1 MGDCF
6 LFLSAQDGQI
16 VAMVSGCFAGIPA
29 HGRGNPWRS
38 SVGTQWETCGKTQRY
53 TLKTKT
59 SPQKKVL
66 SLVLCVAMLL
76 SVMVMGTGAAFT
88 DQDEIQNAEAVDMA
102 TALGIIDGYEDGSF
116 QPAENIERGE
126 AAKMISAML
135 NGGRD
140 SVQETTESSYNDV
153 LGSADAWANKYIEYC
168 TARGIVSGVGGDRF
182 APASN
187 VTGTQLAKMLL
198 VSLGYDS
205 VKEGYQDNAMWSV
218 NVNTDAVAAGLY
230 AGIETIDMSAPL
242 SRDNA
247 AQMIWNALQANTVV
261 YLTDS
266 TGAIEFQSTTLLDKV
281 YGARVD
287 TGIME
292 GIRYNQDTKNYTY
305 TIQPVDSSA
314 ADNGTAY
321 TVESTTDYSD
331 LFAMNVTVLHKDDS
345 AMMIR
350 VNEGGTVVEGVVGDI
365 SGLRNDHFNTIVVD
379 GAKYTLDNTAKDWDN
394 FWSIACGY
402 NQYNERGFWGFP
414 GAGARHTIFDQYS
427 FRAIDQ
433 DGGGDIDVIVVYPY
447 VVLKT
452 DRTLTDSFRTNVIES
467 DDASMVVA
475 NTSNYWAQDHALM
488 TDLGIKFVNN
498 LTGSNLVEYDDVI
511 VNGTVAEEGYV
522 MGTPAQY
529 TATGIDTYTVLDIQ
543 SGVANSLNTKDQMI
557 TLGETEYNGT
567 LLDWVTPVESISLG
581 ETYGFVEV
589 NGYLFIVDGNNIA
602 PVTSEYVVVTKTA
615 AVPHGVDQV
624 WETNILKTD
633 GTTETVDVYVSMND
647 KHVGPEVGSLY
658 TYRVNLDGN
667 YELIAVP
674 DGTYTANSGRTN
686 FDIQQAYKDGATLNL
701 QKDLVGYTP
710 GYITYN
716 TADEA
721 YVGWSG
727 DGQTY
732 TEGKDYNLAIEIT
745 AAFEGR
751 QDYKLVVDDNGTADL
766 VSDDTYAAEPVQT
779 GGNFILGN
787 DGTTPAGTYYYK
799 VVATWTPGAA
809 QWELNLG
816 LGGMY
821 GTNAAGGY
829 FNDMRNSY
837 TTTYNIEDD
846 AAIFVYNYNLD
857 SYSVVKGADLENVYD
872 GSYTDIYWAFTGA
885 TTKVANGT
893 PTVDLGYVRVGDNPA
908 ETLSYA
914 YVAGNAIRTTA
925 EGYVVT
931 VDVILP
937 DGEEVTLTTE
947 PFSYENDPE
956 LRWFYSH
963 LEEGDIHQ
971 LIIDG
976 TTLVGVKDEDVAV
989 AATVAAK
996 LDNLGIIKLTVGGN
1010 TANYYVDS
1018 DTVYIP
1024 VSGEADSIADIVKGD
1039 TINVVIDS
1047 ADNTL
1052 EAVIY

>member
-1 MGDCF
+1 MRN
-6 LFLSAQDGQI
+6 L
-16 VAMVSGCFAGIPA
+16 
-29 HGRGNPWRS
+29 
-38 SVGTQWETCGKTQRY
+38 
-53 TLKTKT
+53 
-59 SPQKKVL
+59 KKVL
-66 SLVLCVAMLL
+66 SLVLCVAMML
-76 SVMVMGTGAAFT
+76 SVMVMSTGAAFP
-88 DQDEIQNAEAVDMA
+88 DQDKIQNAEAVDMA
-102 TALGIIDGYEDGSF
+102 TALGIIDGYEDGTF
-116 QPAENIERGE
+116 RPAENIERGE
-126 AAKMISAML
+126 AVKMISAML

-140 SVQETTESSYNDV
+140 AVQETTESSYTDV
-153 LGSADAWANKYIEYC
+153 LGSDDAWANKYIEYC
-168 TARGIVSGVGGDRF
+168 TARGIVSGVGEDRF
-182 APASN
+182 APASD

-198 VSLGYDS
+198 VSLGYDAD
-205 VKEGYQDNAMWSV
+205 KEAYQGTTMWSV

-230 AGIETIDMSAPL
+230 AGIETLDMSAPL

-247 AQMIWNALQANTVV
+247 AQMIWNALQANTVI
-261 YLTDS
+261 YLTS
-266 TGAIEFQSTTLLDKV
+266 TTGAIEFQPTTTTLLDKV
-281 YGARVD
+281 YGAATV
-287 TGIME
+287 TGIMTS
-292 GIRYNQDTKNYTY
+292 IDYNLDTKEYTY
-305 TIQPVDSSA
+305 TVGGDTYTS
-314 ADNGTAY
+314 TA
-321 TVESTTDYSD
+321 DYSD
-331 LFAMNVTVLHKDDS
+331 LFAMNVKVLYVDDS
-345 AMMIR
+345 ALMIR
-350 VNEGGTVVEGVVGDI
+350 VNEGGNVVEGVVGDI
-365 SGLRNDHFNTIVVD
+365 SGVGNDHFNTILVN
-379 GAKYTLDNTAKDWDN
+379 GEKYRLDNVAKDMDEVWD
-394 FWSIACGY
+394 ITCGY
-402 NQYNERGFWGFP
+402 NQYNEL
-414 GAGARHTIFDQYS
+414 GANNGPEVHDQYS

-467 DDASMVVA
+467 ADASMVVA
-475 NTSNYWAQDHALM
+475 NTSNYWAQDHDLM

-615 AVPHGVDQV
+615 AVPHGVDKV

-658 TYRVNLDGN
+658 TYRVNLDGD

-701 QKDLVGYTP
+701 QRDLVGYTP

-721 YVGWSG
+721 YVGHADSTG
-727 DGQTY
+727 VYDA
-732 TEGKDYNLAIEIT
+732 EGNKVNNPDELGYNLAIEIT
-745 AAFEGR
+745 APFEGR
-751 QDYKLVVDDNGTADL
+751 QDYKLIVDDNGTADL

-787 DGTTPAGTYYYK
+787 DGTTPVGTYYYK
-799 VVATWTPGAA
+799 VVATWTPGSA

-947 PFSYENDPE
+947 PFSFENDRE

-1024 VSGEADSIADIVKGD
+1024 VSGEADSIADIFKGD

>member
-1 MGDCF
+1 MTFRCPRRKDTVSTTSRPVGREVVCF
-6 LFLSAQDGQI
+6 YRA
-16 VAMVSGCFAGIPA
+16 V
-29 HGRGNPWRS
+29 
-38 SVGTQWETCGKTQRY
+38 SVGTQWESRGKNAW
-53 TLKTKT
+53 LSLGKKGFL
-59 SPQKKVL
+59 QKKVL

-88 DQDEIQNAEAVDMA
+88 DQDEIQNAEAVDM
-102 TALGIIDGYEDGSF
+102 TSALGIIDGYEDGSF

-153 LGSADAWANKYIEYC
+153 LGSVDAWANKYIEYC

-247 AQMIWNALQANTVV
+247 AQMIWNALQANTVI
-261 YLTDS
+261 YLTS
-266 TGAIEFQSTTLLDKV
+266 TTGAIEFQPTTTTLLDKV
-281 YGARVD
+281 YGAATV
-287 TGIME
+287 TGIMTS
-292 GIRYNQDTKNYTY
+292 IDYNLDTKEYTY
-305 TIQPVDSSA
+305 TVGGDTYTS
-314 ADNGTAY
+314 TA
-321 TVESTTDYSD
+321 DYSD
-331 LFAMNVTVLHKDDS
+331 LFAMNVKVLYVDDS
-345 AMMIR
+345 ALMIR

-365 SGLRNDHFNTIVVD
+365 SGVGNDHFNTILVN
-379 GAKYTLDNTAKDWDN
+379 GEKYRLDNVAKDMDEVWD
-394 FWSIACGY
+394 ITCGY
-402 NQYNERGFWGFP
+402 NQYNEL
-414 GAGARHTIFDQYS
+414 GANNGPEVHDQYS

-452 DRTLTDSFRTNVIES
+452 DRTLNDSFRTNVIES
-467 DDASMVVA
+467 ADASMVVA

-615 AVPHGVDQV
+615 AVPHGVDKV

-633 GTTETVDVYVSMND
+633 GTTETVDVYVSLND

-658 TYRVNLDGN
+658 TYRVNLDGD

-727 DGQTY
+727 DGQKY

-996 LDNLGIIKLTVGGN
+996 LDNLGIIKLTVGRN

>member
-1 MGDCF
+1 MTFRCPRRKDTVSTTSRPVGREVVCF
-6 LFLSAQDGQI
+6 YRA
-16 VAMVSGCFAGIPA
+16 V
-29 HGRGNPWRS
+29 
-38 SVGTQWETCGKTQRY
+38 SVGTQWESRGKNAWRG
-53 TLKTKT
+53 LGTKGFA
-59 SPQKKVL
+59 QKKVL

-76 SVMVMGTGAAFT
+76 SVMVMGTGAASFT

-153 LGSADAWANKYIEYC
+153 LGSVDAWANKYIEYC

-247 AQMIWNALQANTVV
+247 AQMIWNALQANTVI
-261 YLTDS
+261 YLTS
-266 TGAIEFQSTTLLDKV
+266 TTGAIEFQPTTTTLLDKV
-281 YGARVD
+281 YGAATV
-287 TGIME
+287 TGIMTS
-292 GIRYNQDTKNYTY
+292 IDYNLDTKEYTY
-305 TIQPVDSSA
+305 TVGGDTYTS
-314 ADNGTAY
+314 TA
-321 TVESTTDYSD
+321 DYSD
-331 LFAMNVTVLHKDDS
+331 LFAMNVKVLYVDDS
-345 AMMIR
+345 ALMIR

-365 SGLRNDHFNTIVVD
+365 SGVGNDHFNTILVN
-379 GAKYTLDNTAKDWDN
+379 GEKYRLDNVAKDMDEVWD
-394 FWSIACGY
+394 ITCGY
-402 NQYNERGFWGFP
+402 NQYNEL
-414 GAGARHTIFDQYS
+414 GANNGPEVHDQYS

-467 DDASMVVA
+467 ADASMVVA
-475 NTSNYWAQDHALM
+475 NTSNYWAQDHDLM

-615 AVPHGVDQV
+615 AVPHGVDKV

-658 TYRVNLDGN
+658 TYRVNLDGD

-701 QKDLVGYTP
+701 QRDLVGYTP

-721 YVGWSG
+721 YVGHADSTG
-727 DGQTY
+727 VYDA
-732 TEGKDYNLAIEIT
+732 EGNKVNNPDELGYNLAIEIT
-745 AAFEGR
+745 APFEGR
-751 QDYKLVVDDNGTADL
+751 QDYKLIVDDNGTADL

-787 DGTTPAGTYYYK
+787 DGTTPVGTYYYK
-799 VVATWTPGAA
+799 VVATWTPGSA

-947 PFSYENDPE
+947 PFSFENDRE

>member
-1 MGDCF
+1 M
-6 LFLSAQDGQI
+6 
-16 VAMVSGCFAGIPA
+16 
-29 HGRGNPWRS
+29 
-38 SVGTQWETCGKTQRY
+38 
-53 TLKTKT
+53 
-59 SPQKKVL
+59 PQKKVL

-88 DQDEIQNAEAVDMA
+88 DQDEIQNAEAVDM
-102 TALGIIDGYEDGSF
+102 TSALGIIDGYEDGSF

-153 LGSADAWANKYIEYC
+153 LGSVDAWANKYIEYC

-182 APASN
+182 APAST

-247 AQMIWNALQANTVV
+247 AQMIWNALQANTVI
-261 YLTDS
+261 YLTS
-266 TGAIEFQSTTLLDKV
+266 TTGAIEFQPTTTTLLDKV
-281 YGARVD
+281 YGAATV
-287 TGIME
+287 TGIMTS
-292 GIRYNQDTKNYTY
+292 IDYNLDTKEYTY
-305 TIQPVDSSA
+305 TVGGDTYTS
-314 ADNGTAY
+314 TA
-321 TVESTTDYSD
+321 DYSD
-331 LFAMNVTVLHKDDS
+331 LFAMNVKVLYVDDS
-345 AMMIR
+345 ALMIR

-365 SGLRNDHFNTIVVD
+365 SGVGNDHFNTILVN
-379 GAKYTLDNTAKDWDN
+379 GEKYRLDNVAKDMDEVWD
-394 FWSIACGY
+394 ITCGY
-402 NQYNERGFWGFP
+402 NQYNEL
-414 GAGARHTIFDQYS
+414 GANNGPEVHDQYS

-433 DGGGDIDVIVVYPY
+433 DGGGDIDVIVGYPY

-467 DDASMVVA
+467 ADASMVVA
-475 NTSNYWAQDHALM
+475 NTSNYWAQDHDLM

-615 AVPHGVDQV
+615 AVPHGVDKV

-633 GTTETVDVYVSMND
+633 GTTETVDVYVSLND

-658 TYRVNLDGN
+658 TYRVNLDGD

-701 QKDLVGYTP
+701 QRDLVGYTP

-721 YVGWSG
+721 YVGHADSTG
-727 DGQTY
+727 VYDA
-732 TEGKDYNLAIEIT
+732 EGNKVNNPDELGYNLAIEIT
-745 AAFEGR
+745 APFEGR
-751 QDYKLVVDDNGTADL
+751 QDYKLIVDDNGTADL

-787 DGTTPAGTYYYK
+787 DGTTPVGTYYYK
-799 VVATWTPGAA
+799 VVATWTPGSA

-947 PFSYENDPE
+947 PFSFENDRE

>member
-1 MGDCF
+1 M
-6 LFLSAQDGQI
+6 
-16 VAMVSGCFAGIPA
+16 AGFGSLGFPLKIA
-29 HGRGNPWRS
+29 GNPGVFQAV
-38 SVGTQWETCGKTQRY
+38 SVGTQWETRGKTQGY
-53 TLKTKT
+53 TLNPKAR
-59 SPQKKVL
+59 PQKKVL

-88 DQDEIQNAEAVDMA
+88 DQDEIQNAEAVDM
-102 TALGIIDGYEDGSF
+102 TSALGIIDGYEDGSF

-153 LGSADAWANKYIEYC
+153 LGSVDAWANKYIEYC

-247 AQMIWNALQANTVV
+247 AQMIWNALQAKTVV

-452 DRTLTDSFRTNVIES
+452 DRTLTDSFRTNVIETN
-467 DDASMVVA
+467 DASMVVDNDSA
-475 NTSNYWAQDHALM
+475 VWAQDRGLM
-488 TDLGIKFVNN
+488 FDLGIHFSNINANN
-498 LTGSNLVEYDDVI
+498 ATGSNIVEYDDVI

-543 SGVANSLNTKDQMI
+543 SGVANSLNTADRMI
-557 TLGETEYNGT
+557 TLGDTEYNGT
-567 LLDWVTPVESISLG
+567 LLDWVNPVSSISLG
-581 ETYGFVEV
+581 ETYAFVEV
-589 NGYLFIVDGNNIA
+589 NGYLFIVDGNSIA
-602 PVTSEYVVVTKTA
+602 PVTSEYVLVTKTA
-615 AVPHGVDQV
+615 ANPHGVDKV

-658 TYRVNLDGN
+658 TYRVNLDGD

-674 DGTYTANSGRTN
+674 NGTFYANSEVTN
-686 FDIQQAYKDGATLNL
+686 FDIQQAYKDGATLN
-701 QKDLVGYTP
+701 KDVEIVDYQP
-710 GYITYN
+710 GYLDYDVTYIGSN
-716 TADEA
+716 LDVTPPTT
-721 YVGWSG
+721 G
-727 DGQTY
+727 
-732 TEGKDYNLAIEIT
+732 YNLAIEVTEQFSGPKGYSVSIN
-745 AAFEGR
+745 
-751 QDYKLVVDDNGTADL
+751 DNGTADL
-766 VSDDTYAAEPVQT
+766 PSDDTYTATV
-779 GGNFILGN
+779 GGSDLTVGANGR
-787 DGTTPAGTYYYK
+787 TTQPGTYYYAVTSK
-799 VVATWTPGAA
+799 WIDSVIKWDNNVGI
-809 QWELNLG
+809 QN
-816 LGGMY
+816 MY
-821 GTNAAGGY
+821 GTNTAGGY
-829 FNDMRNSY
+829 FKDMTNNG
-837 TTTYNIEDD
+837 TTYNIEDD
-846 AAIFVYNYNLD
+846 AAIFVYNYNLN
-857 SYSVVKGADLENVYD
+857 SYSVVKGSDLENVD
-872 GSYTDIYWAFTGA
+872 PADINWAFTGA
-885 TTKVANGT
+885 TAKVANGT
-893 PTVDLGYVRVGDNPA
+893 PTVDLGYVSVGDDPA
-908 ETLSYA
+908 EVHTYA
-914 YVAGNAIRTTA
+914 YVAGNAVRTTA

-937 DGEEVTLTTE
+937 DGEEVTLTTK

-976 TTLVGVKDEDVAV
+976 TTLVGVKDEDAAV

-996 LDNLGIIKLTVGGN
+996 LDNLGIIKLTTSTG

-1039 TINVVIDS
+1039 IINVVIDS

>member
-1 MGDCF
+1 MPGTFCAETPRPIGGD
-6 LFLSAQDGQI
+6 
-16 VAMVSGCFAGIPA
+16 
-29 HGRGNPWRS
+29 
-38 SVGTQWETCGKTQRY
+38 SVGTQWETRGKNAW
-53 TLKTKT
+53 LSLGTKGFA
-59 SPQKKVL
+59 QKKVL

-88 DQDEIQNAEAVDMA
+88 DQDEIQNAEAVDM
-102 TALGIIDGYEDGSF
+102 TSALGIIDGYEDGSF

-153 LGSADAWANKYIEYC
+153 LGSVDAWANKYIEYC

-247 AQMIWNALQANTVV
+247 AQMIWNALQANTVI
-261 YLTDS
+261 YLTS
-266 TGAIEFQSTTLLDKV
+266 TTGAIEFQPTTTTLLDKV
-281 YGARVD
+281 YGAATV
-287 TGIME
+287 TGIMTS
-292 GIRYNQDTKNYTY
+292 IDYNLDTKEYTY
-305 TIQPVDSSA
+305 TVGGDTYTS
-314 ADNGTAY
+314 TA
-321 TVESTTDYSD
+321 DYSD
-331 LFAMNVTVLHKDDS
+331 LFAMNVKVLYVDDS
-345 AMMIR
+345 ALMIR

-365 SGLRNDHFNTIVVD
+365 SGVGNDHFNTILVN
-379 GAKYTLDNTAKDWDN
+379 GEKYRLDNVAKDMDEVWD
-394 FWSIACGY
+394 ITCGY
-402 NQYNERGFWGFP
+402 NQYNEL
-414 GAGARHTIFDQYS
+414 GANNGPEVHDQYS

-467 DDASMVVA
+467 ADASMVVA
-475 NTSNYWAQDHALM
+475 NTSNYWAQDHDLM

-615 AVPHGVDQV
+615 AVPHGVDKV

-633 GTTETVDVYVSMND
+633 GTTETVDVYVSLND

-658 TYRVNLDGN
+658 TYRVNLDGD

-745 AAFEGR
+745 TAFEGR

-787 DGTTPAGTYYYK
+787 DGTTAVGTYYYK
-799 VVATWTPGAA
+799 VVATWTPGSA

-837 TTTYNIEDD
+837 STTYNIEDD

-976 TTLVGVKDEDVAV
+976 STLVGVKDEDVAV

-1024 VSGEADSIADIVKGD
+1024 VSGEADSIANIVKGD

>member
-1 MGDCF
+1 MGDRF

-16 VAMVSGCFAGIPA
+16 VAMVSGCFAGFPA

-38 SVGTQWETCGKTQRY
+38 SVGTQWETRGKNRRQG
-53 TLKTKT
+53 LGKKGF
-59 SPQKKVL
+59 PLKKVL

-88 DQDEIQNAEAVDMA
+88 DQDEIQNAEAVDM
-102 TALGIIDGYEDGSF
+102 TSALGIIDGYEDGSF

-247 AQMIWNALQANTVV
+247 AQMIWNALQANTVI

-475 NTSNYWAQDHALM
+475 NTSNYWAQDHDLM

-658 TYRVNLDGN
+658 TYRVNLDGD

-727 DGQTY
+727 DGHTY
-732 TEGKDYNLAIEIT
+732 TEGKDYNLAIKIT
-745 AAFEGR
+745 TAFEGR

-787 DGTTPAGTYYYK
+787 DGTTAVGTYYYK
-799 VVATWTPGAA
+799 VVATWTPGSA

-837 TTTYNIEDD
+837 STTYNIEDD

>member
-1 MGDCF
+1 MRVFLRMGEE
-6 LFLSAQDGQI
+6 I
-16 VAMVSGCFAGIPA
+16 
-29 HGRGNPWRS
+29 RGGD
-38 SVGTQWETCGKTQRY
+38 SVGTQWETRGKTQGY
-53 TLKTKT
+53 TLNPKAR
-59 SPQKKVL
+59 PQKKVL

-88 DQDEIQNAEAVDMA
+88 DQDEIQNAEAVDM
-102 TALGIIDGYEDGSF
+102 TSALGIIDGYEDGSF

-153 LGSADAWANKYIEYC
+153 LGSVDAWANKYIEYC

-247 AQMIWNALQANTVV
+247 AQMIWNALQAKTVV

-615 AVPHGVDQV
+615 AVPHGVDKV

-633 GTTETVDVYVSMND
+633 GTTETVDIYVSMND

-658 TYRVNLDGN
+658 TYRVNLDGD

-701 QKDLVGYTP
+701 QRDLVGYTP

-721 YVGWSG
+721 YVGHADSTG
-727 DGQTY
+727 VYDA
-732 TEGKDYNLAIEIT
+732 EGNKVNNPDELGYNLAIEIT
-745 AAFEGR
+745 APFEGR
-751 QDYKLVVDDNGTADL
+751 QDYKLIVDDNGTADL

-787 DGTTPAGTYYYK
+787 DGTTPVGTYYYK
-799 VVATWTPGAA
+799 VVATWTPGSA

-947 PFSYENDPE
+947 PFSFENDRE

>member
-1 MGDCF
+1 M
-6 LFLSAQDGQI
+6 
-16 VAMVSGCFAGIPA
+16 
-29 HGRGNPWRS
+29 
-38 SVGTQWETCGKTQRY
+38 
-53 TLKTKT
+53 
-59 SPQKKVL
+59 PQTKVL

-88 DQDEIQNAEAVDMA
+88 DQDEIQNAEAVDM
-102 TALGIIDGYEDGSF
+102 TSALGIIDGYEDGSF

-153 LGSADAWANKYIEYC
+153 LGSVDAWANKYIEYC

-247 AQMIWNALQANTVV
+247 AQMIWNALQANTVI
-261 YLTDS
+261 YLTS
-266 TGAIEFQSTTLLDKV
+266 TTGAIEFQPTTTTLLDKV
-281 YGARVD
+281 YGAATV
-287 TGIME
+287 TGIMTS
-292 GIRYNQDTKNYTY
+292 IDYNLDTKEYTY
-305 TIQPVDSSA
+305 TVGGDTYTS
-314 ADNGTAY
+314 TA
-321 TVESTTDYSD
+321 DYSD
-331 LFAMNVTVLHKDDS
+331 LFAMNVKVLYVDDS
-345 AMMIR
+345 ALMIR

-365 SGLRNDHFNTIVVD
+365 SGVGNDHFNTILVN
-379 GAKYTLDNTAKDWDN
+379 GEKYRLDNVAKDMDEVWD
-394 FWSIACGY
+394 ITCGY
-402 NQYNERGFWGFP
+402 NQYNEL
-414 GAGARHTIFDQYS
+414 GANNGPEVHDQYS

-467 DDASMVVA
+467 ADASMVVA
-475 NTSNYWAQDHALM
+475 NTSNYWAQDHDLM

-615 AVPHGVDQV
+615 AVPHGVDKV

-633 GTTETVDVYVSMND
+633 GTTETVDVYVSLND

-658 TYRVNLDGN
+658 TYRVNLDGD

-701 QKDLVGYTP
+701 QRDLVGYTP

-721 YVGWSG
+721 YVGHADSTG
-727 DGQTY
+727 VYDA
-732 TEGKDYNLAIEIT
+732 EGNKVNNPDELGYNLAIEIT
-745 AAFEGR
+745 APFEGR
-751 QDYKLVVDDNGTADL
+751 QDYKLIVDDNGTADL

-787 DGTTPAGTYYYK
+787 DGTTPVGTYYYK
-799 VVATWTPGAA
+799 VVATWTPGSA

-947 PFSYENDPE
+947 PFSFENDRE

>member
-1 MGDCF
+1 MR
-6 LFLSAQDGQI
+6 LLSAGEGQI
-16 VAMVSGCFAGIPA
+16 VPFLGPPLPDWADIIRHSPLED
-29 HGRGNPWRS
+29 
-38 SVGTQWETCGKTQRY
+38 SVGTQWETCGKNRQQG
-53 TLKTKT
+53 LGTKGFA
-59 SPQKKVL
+59 QKKVL

-88 DQDEIQNAEAVDMA
+88 DQDEIQNAEAVDM
-102 TALGIIDGYEDGSF
+102 TSALGIIDGYEDGSF

-153 LGSADAWANKYIEYC
+153 LGSVDAWANKYIEYC

-247 AQMIWNALQANTVV
+247 AQMIWNALQANTVI
-261 YLTDS
+261 YLTS
-266 TGAIEFQSTTLLDKV
+266 TTGAIEFQPTTTTLLDKV
-281 YGARVD
+281 YGAATV
-287 TGIME
+287 TGIMTS
-292 GIRYNQDTKNYTY
+292 IDYNLDTKEYTY
-305 TIQPVDSSA
+305 TVGGDTYTS
-314 ADNGTAY
+314 TA
-321 TVESTTDYSD
+321 DYSD
-331 LFAMNVTVLHKDDS
+331 LFAMNVKVLYVDDS
-345 AMMIR
+345 ALMIR

-365 SGLRNDHFNTIVVD
+365 SGVGNDHFNTILVN
-379 GAKYTLDNTAKDWDN
+379 GEKYRLDNVAKDMDEVWD
-394 FWSIACGY
+394 ITCGY
-402 NQYNERGFWGFP
+402 NQYNEL
-414 GAGARHTIFDQYS
+414 GANNGPEVHDQYS

-452 DRTLTDSFRTNVIES
+452 DRTLNDSFRTNVIES
-467 DDASMVVA
+467 ADASMVVA

-615 AVPHGVDQV
+615 AVPHGVDKV

-633 GTTETVDVYVSMND
+633 GTTETVDVYVSLND

-658 TYRVNLDGN
+658 TYRVNLDGD

-727 DGQTY
+727 DGQKY

-996 LDNLGIIKLTVGGN
+996 LDNLGIIKLTVGRN

>member
-1 MGDCF
+1 M
-6 LFLSAQDGQI
+6 A
-16 VAMVSGCFAGIPA
+16 GCGSLGFPLKIA
-29 HGRGNPWRS
+29 GNPGVFLAV
-38 SVGTQWETCGKTQRY
+38 SVGTQWETRGKNAWQG
-53 TLKTKT
+53 LGTKGFA
-59 SPQKKVL
+59 QKKVL

-88 DQDEIQNAEAVDMA
+88 DQDEIQNAEAVDM
-102 TALGIIDGYEDGSF
+102 TSALGIIDGYEDGSF

-153 LGSADAWANKYIEYC
+153 LGSVDAWANKYIEYC

-247 AQMIWNALQANTVV
+247 AQMIWNALQANTVT

-292 GIRYNQDTKNYTY
+292 SIRYNQDTKNYTY
-305 TIQPVDSSA
+305 KIQPVDSSA
-314 ADNGTAY
+314 ADNGNAY

-331 LFAMNVTVLHKDDS
+331 LFAMNVTVLHKGDS

-402 NQYNERGFWGFP
+402 NQYDEQGFWGIP

-433 DGGGDIDVIVVYPY
+433 DGGGDIDVIVLYPY

-452 DRTLTDSFRTNVIES
+452 DRTLTESFRTNVIETN
-467 DDASMVVA
+467 DASMVVDNDNA
-475 NTSNYWAQDHALM
+475 VWAQDRGLM
-488 TDLGIKFVNN
+488 FDLGIHFSNINANN
-498 LTGSNLVEYDDVI
+498 ATGSNIVEYDDVI

-522 MGTPAQY
+522 MATPAQY
-529 TATGIDTYTVLDIQ
+529 TATQNDTYTVLDIQ
-543 SGVANSLNTKDQMI
+543 SGVANSLNTKDRMI
-557 TLGETEYNGT
+557 TLGDTEYNGT
-567 LLDWVTPVESISLG
+567 LLDWVNPVSSISLG
-581 ETYGFVEV
+581 ETYAFVEV
-589 NGYLFIVDGNNIA
+589 NGYLFIVDGNSIA
-602 PVTSEYVVVTKTA
+602 PVTSEYVLVTKTA
-615 AVPHGVDQV
+615 ANPHGVDKV

-633 GTTETVDVYVSMND
+633 GTTDTVDVYVSMND

-658 TYRVNLDGN
+658 TYRVNLDGD

-674 DGTYTANSGRTN
+674 EGTFTANSEVTN
-686 FDIQQAYKDGATLNL
+686 FDIQQAYKDGATLNS
-701 QKDLVGYTP
+701 QRDIVGYTP

-727 DGQTY
+727 DGNTY
-732 TEGKDYNLAIEIT
+732 TEGKDYNLAIEVT
-745 AAFEGR
+745 AEFTGR
-751 QDYKLVVDDNGTADL
+751 QDYKLTVDTNDTADIL
-766 VSDDTYAAEPVQT
+766 SDDTYTAEPVQAN
-779 GGNFILGN
+779 GNFILGN
-787 DGTTPAGTYYYK
+787 SGTTPVGIYYYK
-799 VVATWTPGAA
+799 VVATWTPGSA

-821 GTNAAGGY
+821 GTNTAGGY
-829 FNDMRNSY
+829 FENMTNSNV
-837 TTTYNIEDD
+837 TYNIEDD

-857 SYSVVKGADLENVYD
+857 SYSVVKGSQLENVYS
-872 GSYTDIYWAFTGA
+872 GNASDIYWAFTGA
-885 TTKVANGT
+885 TAKVANGT
-893 PTVDLGYVRVGDNPA
+893 PTVDLGYVRVDDNPA

-914 YVAGNAIRTTA
+914 YVTGNAVRTTA

-976 TTLVGVKDEDVAV
+976 TTLVGVKDEDVAQI
-989 AATVAAK
+989 ATVAAK
-996 LDNLGIIKLTVGGN
+996 LDNLGIIKLTTSGT

-1024 VSGEADSIADIVKGD
+1024 VSGEADSIANIVKGD

>member
-1 MGDCF
+1 M
-6 LFLSAQDGQI
+6 
-16 VAMVSGCFAGIPA
+16 AGFGGLGFPLKIT
-29 HGRGNPWRS
+29 GNPGVFLAV
-38 SVGTQWETCGKTQRY
+38 SVGTQWETRGKNAGRG
-53 TLKTKT
+53 LGRKRF
-59 SPQKKVL
+59 PQKKVL

-88 DQDEIQNAEAVDMA
+88 DQDEIQNAEAVDM
-102 TALGIIDGYEDGSF
+102 TSALGIIDGYEDGSF

-153 LGSADAWANKYIEYC
+153 LGSVDAWANKYIEYC

-247 AQMIWNALQANTVV
+247 AQMIWNALQANTVI
-261 YLTDS
+261 YLTS
-266 TGAIEFQSTTLLDKV
+266 TTGAIEFQPTTTTLLDKV
-281 YGARVD
+281 YGAATV
-287 TGIME
+287 TGIMTS
-292 GIRYNQDTKNYTY
+292 IDYNLDTKEYTY
-305 TIQPVDSSA
+305 TVGGDTYTS
-314 ADNGTAY
+314 TA
-321 TVESTTDYSD
+321 DYSD
-331 LFAMNVTVLHKDDS
+331 LFAMNVKVLYVDDS
-345 AMMIR
+345 ALMIR

-365 SGLRNDHFNTIVVD
+365 SGVGNDHFNTILVN
-379 GAKYTLDNTAKDWDN
+379 GEKYRLDNVAKDMDEVWD
-394 FWSIACGY
+394 ITCGY
-402 NQYNERGFWGFP
+402 NQYNEL
-414 GAGARHTIFDQYS
+414 GANNGPEVHDQYS

-467 DDASMVVA
+467 ADASMVVA
-475 NTSNYWAQDHALM
+475 NTSNYWAQDHDLM

-615 AVPHGVDQV
+615 AVPHGVDKV

-633 GTTETVDVYVSMND
+633 GTTETVDVYVSLND

-658 TYRVNLDGN
+658 TYRVNLDGD

-701 QKDLVGYTP
+701 QRDLVGYTP

-721 YVGWSG
+721 YVGHADSTG
-727 DGQTY
+727 VYDA
-732 TEGKDYNLAIEIT
+732 EGNKVNNPDELGYNLAIEIT
-745 AAFEGR
+745 APFEGR
-751 QDYKLVVDDNGTADL
+751 QDYKLIVDDNGTADL

-787 DGTTPAGTYYYK
+787 DGTTPVGTYYYK
-799 VVATWTPGAA
+799 VVATWTPGSA

-947 PFSYENDPE
+947 PFSFENDRE

>member
-1 MGDCF
+1 
-6 LFLSAQDGQI
+6 
-16 VAMVSGCFAGIPA
+16 
-29 HGRGNPWRS
+29 
-38 SVGTQWETCGKTQRY
+38 
-53 TLKTKT
+53 
-59 SPQKKVL
+59 
-66 SLVLCVAMLL
+66 MLL

-88 DQDEIQNAEAVDMA
+88 DQDEIQNAEAVDM
-102 TALGIIDGYEDGSF
+102 TSALGIIDGYEDGSF

-153 LGSADAWANKYIEYC
+153 LGSVDAWANKYIEYC

-247 AQMIWNALQANTVV
+247 AQMIWNALQANTVI
-261 YLTDS
+261 YLTS
-266 TGAIEFQSTTLLDKV
+266 TTGAIEFQPTTTTLLDKV
-281 YGARVD
+281 YGAATV
-287 TGIME
+287 TGIMTS
-292 GIRYNQDTKNYTY
+292 IDYNLDTKEYTY
-305 TIQPVDSSA
+305 TVGGDTYTS
-314 ADNGTAY
+314 TA
-321 TVESTTDYSD
+321 DYSD
-331 LFAMNVTVLHKDDS
+331 LFAMNVKVLYVDDS
-345 AMMIR
+345 ALMIR

-365 SGLRNDHFNTIVVD
+365 SGVGNDHFNTILVN
-379 GAKYTLDNTAKDWDN
+379 GEKYRLDNVAKDMDEVWD
-394 FWSIACGY
+394 ITCGY
-402 NQYNERGFWGFP
+402 NQYNEL
-414 GAGARHTIFDQYS
+414 GANNGPEVHDQYS

-467 DDASMVVA
+467 ADASMVVA
-475 NTSNYWAQDHALM
+475 NTSNYWAQDHDLM

-615 AVPHGVDQV
+615 AVPHGVDKV

-633 GTTETVDVYVSMND
+633 GTTETVDVYVSLND

-658 TYRVNLDGN
+658 TYRVNLDGD

-701 QKDLVGYTP
+701 QRDLVGYTP

-721 YVGWSG
+721 YVGHADSTG
-727 DGQTY
+727 VYDA
-732 TEGKDYNLAIEIT
+732 EGNKVNNPDELGYNLAIEIT
-745 AAFEGR
+745 APFEGR
-751 QDYKLVVDDNGTADL
+751 QDYKLIVDDNGTADL

-787 DGTTPAGTYYYK
+787 DGTTPVGTYYYK
-799 VVATWTPGAA
+799 VVATWTPGSA

-947 PFSYENDPE
+947 PFSFENDRE

>member
-1 MGDCF
+1 M
-6 LFLSAQDGQI
+6 
-16 VAMVSGCFAGIPA
+16 AGFGSLGFPLKIA
-29 HGRGNPWRS
+29 GNPGVFLAV
-38 SVGTQWETCGKTQRY
+38 SVGAQWETRGKNAGRG
-53 TLKTKT
+53 LGRKHF
-59 SPQKKVL
+59 PQKKVL

-88 DQDEIQNAEAVDMA
+88 DQDEIQNAEAVDM
-102 TALGIIDGYEDGSF
+102 TSALGIIDGYEDGSF

-153 LGSADAWANKYIEYC
+153 LGSVDAWANKYIEYC

-247 AQMIWNALQANTVV
+247 AQMIWNALQAKTVV

-365 SGLRNDHFNTIVVD
+365 SGLHNDHFNTIVVD

-402 NQYNERGFWGFP
+402 NQYNEQGFWGIP

-452 DRTLTDSFRTNVIES
+452 DRTLTDSFRTNVIETN
-467 DDASMVVA
+467 DASMVVDNDSA
-475 NTSNYWAQDHALM
+475 VWAQDRGLM
-488 TDLGIKFVNN
+488 FDLGIHFSNINANN
-498 LTGSNLVEYDDVI
+498 ATGSNIVEYDDVI

-589 NGYLFIVDGNNIA
+589 NGYLFIVDGNSIA
-602 PVTSEYVVVTKTA
+602 PVTSEYVLVTKTA
-615 AVPHGVDQV
+615 ANPHGVDKV

-633 GTTETVDVYVSMND
+633 GTTDTVDVYVSLND
-647 KHVGPEVGSLY
+647 QRVGPEVGSLY
-658 TYRVNLDGN
+658 TYRVNLDGD

-674 DGTYTANSGRTN
+674 YGTFTANSEVTN
-686 FDIQQAYKDGATLNL
+686 FDIQQAYKDGATLN
-701 QKDLVGYTP
+701 KDVELVDYQP
-710 GYITYN
+710 GYLTYSVKYIGSSNDAVPPVQGTYN
-716 TADEA
+716 LE
-721 YVGWSG
+721 
-727 DGQTY
+727 
-732 TEGKDYNLAIEIT
+732 IEVT
-745 AAFEGR
+745 TAFEGP
-751 QDYKLVVDDNGTADL
+751 QGYTISVNDNDTAD
-766 VSDDTYAAEPVQT
+766 VFSDDSYTATV
-779 GGNFILGN
+779 GGSDLTVGA
-787 DGTTPAGTYYYK
+787 DGRTTQPGTYYYA
-799 VVATWTPGAA
+799 VTSEWIDSVITWDNNVGI
-809 QWELNLG
+809 QN
-816 LGGMY
+816 MY
-821 GTNAAGGY
+821 DTNTAGGY
-829 FNDMRNSY
+829 FKDMTNNG
-837 TTTYNIEDD
+837 TTYNIEDD

-857 SYSVVKGADLENVYD
+857 SYSVVKGSDLENVD
-872 GSYTDIYWAFTGA
+872 PADINWAFTGA
-885 TTKVANGT
+885 TAKVANGT
-893 PTVDLGYVRVGDNPA
+893 PTVDLGYVSVGDDPA
-908 ETLSYA
+908 ETLVYA
-914 YVAGNAIRTTA
+914 YVSGNAVRTTA

-976 TTLVGVKDEDVAV
+976 STLVGVKDEDVAV

-1024 VSGEADSIADIVKGD
+1024 VSGEADSIANIVKGD
-1039 TINVVIDS
+1039 IINVVIDS

>member
-1 MGDCF
+1 MRVFLRMG
-6 LFLSAQDGQI
+6 GEI
-16 VAMVSGCFAGIPA
+16 
-29 HGRGNPWRS
+29 RGGD

-88 DQDEIQNAEAVDMA
+88 DQDEIQNAEAVDM
-102 TALGIIDGYEDGSF
+102 TSALGIIDGYEDDSF
-116 QPAENIERGE
+116 RPSNNIERSE

-140 SVQETTESSYNDV
+140 SVQETNQSSYIDV
-153 LGSADAWANKYIEYC
+153 LNSNDSWANKYIEYC
-168 TARGIVSGVGGDRF
+168 TARGIVTGVGGDCF

-247 AQMIWNALQANTVV
+247 AQMIWNALQANTVI

-402 NQYNERGFWGFP
+402 NQYNEQGFWGIP

-452 DRTLTDSFRTNVIES
+452 DRTLTDSFRTNVIETN
-467 DDASMVVA
+467 DASMVVDNDSA
-475 NTSNYWAQDHALM
+475 VWAQDRGLM
-488 TDLGIKFVNN
+488 FDLGIHFSNINANN
-498 LTGSNLVEYDDVI
+498 ATGSNIVEYDDVI

-543 SGVANSLNTKDQMI
+543 SGVANSLNTADRMI
-557 TLGETEYNGT
+557 TLGDTEYNGT
-567 LLDWVTPVESISLG
+567 LLDWVNPVSSISLG
-581 ETYGFVEV
+581 ETYAFVEV
-589 NGYLFIVDGNNIA
+589 NGYLFIVDGNSIA
-602 PVTSEYVVVTKTA
+602 PVTSEYVLVTKTA
-615 AVPHGVDQV
+615 ANPHGVDKV

-633 GTTETVDVYVSMND
+633 GTTDTVDVYVSLND
-647 KHVGPEVGSLY
+647 QRVGPEVGSLY
-658 TYRVNLDGN
+658 TYRVNLDGD

-674 DGTYTANSGRTN
+674 YGTFTANSEVTN
-686 FDIQQAYKDGATLNL
+686 FDIQQAYKDGATLN
-701 QKDLVGYTP
+701 KDVEIVDYQP
-710 GYITYN
+710 GYFTYSYKYVGN
-716 TADEA
+716 TASA
-721 YVGWSG
+721 
-727 DGQTY
+727 
-732 TEGKDYNLAIEIT
+732 GKYNLIVHLDKPISGEVEYTIS
-745 AAFEGR
+745 
-751 QDYKLVVDDNGTADL
+751 VDNNNTPDL
-766 VSDDTYAAEPVQT
+766 PSDDKYTAEPTAVPGT
-779 GGNFILGN
+779 GDMIVGSPNMQ
-787 DGTTPAGTYYYK
+787 TPAGDYYYYVTSDWHDSK
-799 VVATWTPGAA
+799 IAWDNNVGE
-809 QWELNLG
+809 QN
-816 LGGMY
+816 MY
-821 GTNAAGGY
+821 GTNTAGGY
-829 FNDMRNSY
+829 FKDMTNNG
-837 TTTYNIEDD
+837 TTYNIEDD
-846 AAIFVYNYNLD
+846 AAIFVYNYNLN
-857 SYSVVKGADLENVYD
+857 SYSVVKGSDLENVD
-872 GSYTDIYWAFTGA
+872 PADINWAFTGA
-885 TTKVANGT
+885 TAKVANGT
-893 PTVDLGYVRVGDNPA
+893 PTVDLGYVSVGDDPA
-908 ETLSYA
+908 ETLVYA
-914 YVAGNAIRTTA
+914 YVSGNAVRTTA

-937 DGEEVTLTTE
+937 DGEEVTLTTK
-947 PFSYENDPE
+947 PYSFENMDE
-956 LRWFYSH
+956 LMWLYDR
-963 LEEGDIHQ
+963 LEKGDIHQ

-976 TTLVGVKDEDVAV
+976 STLVGVKDEDVAV

-1039 TINVVIDS
+1039 IINVVIDS

>member
-1 MGDCF
+1 MLPQVDWNSPREMG
-6 LFLSAQDGQI
+6 
-16 VAMVSGCFAGIPA
+16 
-29 HGRGNPWRS
+29 RNPPFFP
-38 SVGTQWETCGKTQRY
+38 VGTQWETRGKTQRY

-88 DQDEIQNAEAVDMA
+88 DQDEIQNAEAVDM
-102 TALGIIDGYEDGSF
+102 TSALGIIDGYEDGSF

-153 LGSADAWANKYIEYC
+153 LGSVDAWANKYIEYC

-247 AQMIWNALQANTVV
+247 AQMIWNALQANTVI
-261 YLTDS
+261 YLTS
-266 TGAIEFQSTTLLDKV
+266 TTGAIEFQPTTTTLLDKV
-281 YGARVD
+281 YGAATV
-287 TGIME
+287 TGIMTS
-292 GIRYNQDTKNYTY
+292 IDYNLDTKEYTY
-305 TIQPVDSSA
+305 TVGGDTYTS
-314 ADNGTAY
+314 TA
-321 TVESTTDYSD
+321 DYSD
-331 LFAMNVTVLHKDDS
+331 LFAMNVKVLYVDDS
-345 AMMIR
+345 ALMIR

-365 SGLRNDHFNTIVVD
+365 SGVGNDHFNTILVN
-379 GAKYTLDNTAKDWDN
+379 GEKYRLDNVAKDMDEVWD
-394 FWSIACGY
+394 ITCGY
-402 NQYNERGFWGFP
+402 NQYNEL
-414 GAGARHTIFDQYS
+414 GANNGPEVHDQYS

-467 DDASMVVA
+467 ADASMVVA
-475 NTSNYWAQDHALM
+475 NTSNYWAQDHDLM

-615 AVPHGVDQV
+615 AVPHGVDKV

-633 GTTETVDVYVSMND
+633 GTTETVDVYVSLND

-658 TYRVNLDGN
+658 TYRVNLDGD

-686 FDIQQAYKDGATLNL
+686 FDIQQAYKDGATLNNDWYL
-701 QKDLVGYTP
+701 EMTQAGYVEYKSDNGYGYVGSKSGGYAGEYNVAIEIDNAFDGLKYYKLAIDTVAEDGSVTYAAKEVTFDPGYTP
-710 GYITYN
+710 VAVKDYDMTIGTVGVQS
-716 TADEA
+716 TAD
-721 YVGWSG
+721 
-727 DGQTY
+727 
-732 TEGKDYNLAIEIT
+732 
-745 AAFEGR
+745 
-751 QDYKLVVDDNGTADL
+751 
-766 VSDDTYAAEPVQT
+766 
-779 GGNFILGN
+779 
-787 DGTTPAGTYYYK
+787 TYYYN
-799 VVATWTPGAA
+799 VESEWHAPVYNTVTPNVGKD
-809 QWELNLG
+809 N
-816 LGGMY
+816 MY
-821 GTNAAGGY
+821 DTNAAGGY
-829 FNDMRNSY
+829 FNDMRPSY

-846 AAIFVYNYNLD
+846 AAIFVYNYNLN
-857 SYSVVKGADLENVYD
+857 SYSVVKGSDLENVD
-872 GSYTDIYWAFTGA
+872 PADINWAFTGA
-885 TTKVANGT
+885 TAKVANGT
-893 PTVDLGYVRVGDNPA
+893 PTVDLGYVSVGDDPA
-908 ETLSYA
+908 ETLVYA
-914 YVAGNAIRTTA
+914 YVSGNAVRTTA

-937 DGEEVTLTTE
+937 DGEEVTLTTK
-947 PFSYENDPE
+947 PYSFENMDE
-956 LRWFYSH
+956 LMWLYDR
-963 LEEGDIHQ
+963 LEKGDIHQ

-976 TTLVGVKDEDVAV
+976 STLVGVKDEDVAV

-1024 VSGEADSIADIVKGD
+1024 VSGEADSIANIVKGD
-1039 TINVVIDS
+1039 IINVVIDS

>member
-1 MGDCF
+1 MSPGIGCWTSRPQPFPQLADVHPIRTVPGTEPSVPGTFCAETPRPIGGD
-6 LFLSAQDGQI
+6 
-16 VAMVSGCFAGIPA
+16 
-29 HGRGNPWRS
+29 
-38 SVGTQWETCGKTQRY
+38 SVGTQWETRGKNAW
-53 TLKTKT
+53 LSLGTKGFA
-59 SPQKKVL
+59 QKKVL

-88 DQDEIQNAEAVDMA
+88 DQDEIQNAEAVDM
-102 TALGIIDGYEDGSF
+102 TSALGIIDGYEDDSF
-116 QPAENIERGE
+116 RPSNNIERSE
-126 AAKMISAML
+126 AAKMISAMM

-140 SVQETTESSYNDV
+140 SVQETNQSSYIDV
-153 LGSADAWANKYIEYC
+153 LNSNDSWANKYIEYC
-168 TARGIVSGVGGDRF
+168 TARGIVTGVGGDCF
-182 APASN
+182 APANN

-247 AQMIWNALQANTVV
+247 AQMIWNALQANTVI
-261 YLTDS
+261 YLTS
-266 TGAIEFQSTTLLDKV
+266 TTGAIEFQPTTTTLLDKV
-281 YGARVD
+281 YGAATV
-287 TGIME
+287 TGIMTS
-292 GIRYNQDTKNYTY
+292 IDYNLDTKEYTY
-305 TIQPVDSSA
+305 TVGGDTYTS
-314 ADNGTAY
+314 TA
-321 TVESTTDYSD
+321 DYSD
-331 LFAMNVTVLHKDDS
+331 LFAMNVKVLYVDDS
-345 AMMIR
+345 ALMIR

-365 SGLRNDHFNTIVVD
+365 SGVGNDHFNTILVN
-379 GAKYTLDNTAKDWDN
+379 GEKYRLDNVAKDMDEVWD
-394 FWSIACGY
+394 ITCGY
-402 NQYNERGFWGFP
+402 NQYNEL
-414 GAGARHTIFDQYS
+414 GANNGPEVHDQYS

-467 DDASMVVA
+467 ADASMVVA
-475 NTSNYWAQDHALM
+475 NTSNYWAQDHDLM

-615 AVPHGVDQV
+615 AVPHGVDKV

-633 GTTETVDVYVSMND
+633 GTTETVDVYVSLND

-658 TYRVNLDGN
+658 TYRVNLDGD

-745 AAFEGR
+745 TAFEGR

-787 DGTTPAGTYYYK
+787 DGTTAVGTYYYK
-799 VVATWTPGAA
+799 VVATWTPGSA

-837 TTTYNIEDD
+837 STTYNIEDD

-976 TTLVGVKDEDVAV
+976 STLVGVKDEDVAV

-1024 VSGEADSIADIVKGD
+1024 VSGEADSIANIVKGD